1 MRFWSAVWAIFWK
14 DVRAE
19 FRTKDILTGMLVFAV
34 LAVLVFNFAF
44 ELRIERPQAV
54 IPGVMWV
61 AIVFAGMLG
70 LNRSFILEQDRGSL
84 AGILLAPVDRS
95 AIYAGK
101 VLGNLVFMVA
111 VEIVLLP
118 IIVVLFNVNVLL
130 PAVLL
135 FVVLGTVGF
144 AIVGTVFSAIAVN
157 TRAREVMLPVLLLP
171 VMVPVLI
178 AAVKGTAG
186 ILDGEMLGEQMG
198 ALRLLLAFDV
208 IFLGMAFL
216 TFDFVLEETG

>member
-1 MRFWSAVWAIFWK
+1 MFWSAVWAIFWK

-19 FRTKDILTGMLVFAV
+19 FRTKDILTGMLVFAI

-44 ELRIERPQAV
+44 DLRVERPQTV

-101 VLGNLVFMVA
+101 VLGNLVFMIT
-111 VEIVLLP
+111 VEVILLP
-118 IIVVLFNVNVLL
+118 VIVILFNVNVLM
-130 PAVLL
+130 PSVLF
-135 FVVLGTVGF
+135 FVLLGTVGF
-144 AIVGTVFSAIAVN
+144 AIVGTIFSAIAVN

-186 ILDGEMLGEQMG
+186 ILDGETLAEQMG
-198 ALRLLLAFDV
+198 ALRLLIAFDV

>member
-1 MRFWSAVWAIFWK
+1 MFWSAVWAIFWK

-19 FRTKDILTGMLVFAV
+19 FRTKDILTGMLVFAI

-44 ELRIERPQAV
+44 DLRVERPQAV

-101 VLGNLVFMVA
+101 VLGNLVFMIT
-111 VEIVLLP
+111 VEVILLP
-118 IIVVLFNVNVLL
+118 VIVILFNVNVLM
-130 PAVLL
+130 PSVLF
-135 FVVLGTVGF
+135 FVLLGTVGF
-144 AIVGTVFSAIAVN
+144 AIVGTIFSAIAVN

-186 ILDGEMLGEQMG
+186 ILDGETLAEQMG
-198 ALRLLLAFDV
+198 ALRLLIAFDV

>member
-19 FRTKDILTGMLVFAV
+19 FRTKDILTGMLVFAI

-44 ELRIERPQAV
+44 DLRVERPQTV

-61 AIVFAGMLG
+61 AIIFASMLG

-95 AIYAGK
+95 AIYLGK
-101 VLGNLVFMVA
+101 VLGNLVFMFA
-111 VEIVLLP
+111 VEVILLP
-118 IIVVLFNVNVLL
+118 IMVVLFNVNVLM
-130 PAVLL
+130 PSVLL
-135 FVVLGTVGF
+135 FVGLGTVGF
-144 AIVGTVFSAIAVN
+144 AVVGTIFSAIAVN

-171 VMVPVLI
+171 VMVPVVI

-186 ILDGEMLGEQMG
+186 ILDGNPLSEQMG
-198 ALRLLLAFDV
+198 ALRLLIAFDV
-208 IFLGMAFL
+208 IFLGIAFL
-216 TFDFVLEETG
+216 TFDYVLEE

>member
-1 MRFWSAVWAIFWK
+1 MFWSAVWAIFWK

-19 FRTKDILTGMLVFAV
+19 FRTKDILTGMLVFAI

-44 ELRIERPQAV
+44 DLRVERPQTV

-101 VLGNLVFMVA
+101 VLGNLVFMIT
-111 VEIVLLP
+111 VEVILLRR
-118 IIVVLFNVNVLL
+118 
-130 PAVLL
+130 
-135 FVVLGTVGF
+135 GQ
-144 AIVGTVFSAIAVN
+144 
-157 TRAREVMLPVLLLP
+157 R
-171 VMVPVLI
+171 
-178 AAVKGTAG
+178 
-186 ILDGEMLGEQMG
+186 DG
-198 ALRLLLAFDV
+198 RHSRR
-208 IFLGMAFL
+208 
-216 TFDFVLEETG
+216 